1 MRVRENAV
9 YLYVLPI
16 ILFYLVF
23 RIYPAAIMFYGT
35 LFDWSPVTPLD
46 RMKFVGLQNFQR
58 MYSDSLLWTSL
69 QNSLLITVGTV
80 VIQSALGL
88 AFAVLIAQ
96 IRRGRSIY
104 RTAYFMPMVLPL
116 VFVGMI
122 WSWLCSGEFGLL
134 NAVLGLVGIPSVSW
148 LSDPTLALTMIT
160 WANIWK
166 WVGFS
171 MAVYIAGIEGISQEL
186 YEAARIDGAG
196 RLRSFWNIT
205 LPLLRTPTSILVLV
219 TTVGTIQTFDLVW
232 VMTRG
237 GPGNATYILP
247 LYMYWEAFHNFDMG
261 YSCAISMI
269 LLLVAFA
276 CSIIYLR
283 SARDIYGVKA

>member
-9 YLYVLPI
+9 YLYVLPV

-58 MYSDSLLWTSL
+58 MYSDPLLWASL
-69 QNSLLITVGTV
+69 QNSLLITVETI

-104 RTAYFMPMVLPL
+104 RTAYFMPMALPL

-148 LSDPTLALTMIT
+148 LSDPALALTMIT

-196 RLRSFWNIT
+196 RLRSFWSIT

-261 YSCAISMI
+261 YSSVISMI
-269 LLLVAFA
+269 LFLVAFA